1 MVQKMTPMLSF
12 YDLNPQAYILIVMGA
27 LCVAAVFLLW
37 RWLQVRTKRSVLH
50 FQLAQLQQHQ
60 RESLLRE
67 ETLQEELSVT
77 KGRLIQAQARLDEQ
91 HQRVQEK
98 EEFFHQTRESMQ
110 AQFKV
115 LAQDIFDEKGRTFKL
130 DSKAG
135 LGEILEPF
143 RNQLQ
148 EFRHRIDD
156 IHVTDLKDRTTMRHE
171 LEQLRTTSHQL
182 NKEAVNLTRA
192 LKGENKLQGNWGEM
206 VLERV
211 LEQSG
216 LRKGYEYETQVSL
229 RNAENQL
236 LRPDVVV
243 HMPEGRNIIIDS
255 KVSLTA
261 YERYCSAE
269 EASAQ
274 EQALKQHVHAVR
286 QHINDLGSKDY
297 ADLYGGKSLDFVLL
311 FMPLEPAF
319 ICAVQHAEDLL
330 DLALNN
336 RVIVV
341 TPTTLLA
348 TMRTVENI
356 WRYERQNQNARAIA
370 ARAGAVYD
378 KLRGFV
384 EDMEKIGIQI
394 STLEQQYHSA
404 MNKLTQGK
412 GNLIS
417 QASRF
422 VELGVKVKRKMPD
435 SVLEQAET
443 ETAEEI

>member
-1 MVQKMTPMLSF
+1 MWRWQQTRL
-12 YDLNPQAYILIVMGA
+12 QRGA
-27 LCVAAVFLLW
+27 LQ
-37 RWLQVRTKRSVLH
+37 LQLE
-50 FQLAQLQQHQ
+50 QLQQHQ
-60 RESLLRE
+60 RE
-67 ETLQEELSVT
+67 TLQRNEILQNELNMT
-77 KGRLIQAQARLDEQ
+77 RGTLIQTQTRLEEQ
-91 HQRVQEK
+91 QQRMEEK
-98 EEFFHQTRESMQ
+98 EEFFHHTRESMQ

-115 LAQDIFDEKGRTFKL
+115 LAQDIFDEKGRAFKQ
-130 DSKAG
+130 DNKAG

-156 IHVTDLKDRTTMRHE
+156 IHGADLKDRTTMRHE

-229 RNAENQL
+229 RNTENQL

-261 YERYCSAE
+261 YERYCSTE

-274 EQALKQHVHAVR
+274 AQALKQHVYAVR
-286 QHINDLGSKDY
+286 QHITALGAKDY
-297 ADLYGGKSLDFVLL
+297 ADLHGVKSLDFVLL

-319 ICAVQHAEDLL
+319 ICAVQHSEDLL

-384 EDMEKIGIQI
+384 EDMEKIGTQI

-417 QASRF
+417 QAGRF

-435 SVLEQAET
+435 SILDRTET
-443 ETAEEI
+443 ETLEES

>member
-1 MVQKMTPMLSF
+1 MALSFDLNTQIYLLIAAGMLSV
-12 YDLNPQAYILIVMGA
+12 AVM
-27 LCVAAVFLLW
+27 FLLW
-37 RWLQVRTKRSVLH
+37 RWQQVRTHRGLL
-50 FQLAQLQQHQ
+50 QLQLEQLQQHQ
-60 RESLLRE
+60 REALLRN
-67 ETLQEELSVT
+67 ETLQDELSVT
-77 KGRLIQAQARLDEQ
+77 RVELIQAQTRLEEQ
-91 HQRVQEK
+91 QQRMQEK
-98 EEFFHQTRESMQ
+98 EELFHQTRESMQ
-110 AQFKV
+110 TQFKV
-115 LAQDIFDEKGRTFKL
+115 LAQDIFDEKGRIFKH
-130 DSKAG
+130 DSKTG

-143 RNQLQ
+143 RNQLL

-156 IHVTDLKDRTTMRHE
+156 IHVTDLKDRTTIRLE

-211 LEQSG
+211 LEKSG
-216 LRKGYEYETQVSL
+216 LRKGHEYETQVSL

-269 EASAQ
+269 EASVQ
-274 EQALKQHVHAVR
+274 TQALKQHIHAVR
-286 QHINDLGSKDY
+286 QHINDLGSKNY

-336 RVIVV
+336 RVVMV

-356 WRYERQNQNARAIA
+356 WRYERQNQNTRAIA

-384 EDMEKIGIQI
+384 EDMEKIGTQI
-394 STLEQQYHSA
+394 STLEQQYHGA

-435 SVLEQAET
+435 SVLEHAET
-443 ETAEEI
+443 ETAKEI

>member
-1 MVQKMTPMLSF
+1 MNMLLPI
-12 YDLNPQAYILIVMGA
+12 DLNMEAIILI
-27 LCVAAVFLLW
+27 AAVLLCAAVLFLWWHWQRARHQREIL
-37 RWLQVRTKRSVLH
+37 LG
-50 FQLAQLQQHQ
+50 QLEQLQQHQ
-60 RESLLRE
+60 RELQLRN
-67 ETLQEELSVT
+67 ETLRDELNTS
-77 KGRLIQAQARLDEQ
+77 KGKLIQAQTRLEEQ
-91 HQRVQEK
+91 QQRMQEK

-110 AQFKV
+110 VQFKV
-115 LAQDIFDEKGRTFKL
+115 LAQDIFDEKGRIFKQ

-135 LGEILEPF
+135 LGDILEPF
-143 RNQLQ
+143 RNQLL

-156 IHVTDLKDRTTMRHE
+156 IHVTDLKDRTSIRHE
-171 LEQLRTTSHQL
+171 LEQLRSTSHQL
-182 NKEAVNLTRA
+182 NTEAVNLTRA

-269 EASAQ
+269 EESTQ
-274 EQALKQHVHAVR
+274 EHALKQHVYAVR
-286 QHINDLGSKDY
+286 QHILSLGSKNY
-297 ADLYGGKSLDFVLL
+297 ADLYGIKSLDFVLL

-319 ICAVQHAEDLL
+319 ICAVQHAKDLL

-336 RVIVV
+336 KVIVV

-370 ARAGAVYD
+370 DRAGAVYD

-384 EDMEKIGIQI
+384 EDMEKIGAQI
-394 STLEQQYHSA
+394 STLEQQYHGA

-412 GNLIS
+412 GNLVS
-417 QASRF
+417 QATRF
-422 VELGVKVKRKMPD
+422 VELGVQVKRKMPD
-435 SVLEQAET
+435 SILEYAELET
-443 ETAEEI
+443 EAVEDI

>member
-1 MVQKMTPMLSF
+1 MPYSF
-12 YDLNPQAYILIVMGA
+12 DLNTQTYFLI
-27 LCVAAVFLLW
+27 AAGMLGVVFVFLLW
-37 RWLQVRTKRSVLH
+37 HLQRTRTQGGVLR
-50 FQLAQLQQHQ
+50 LRLEQLQQHQ
-60 RESLLRE
+60 RESLLRNE
-67 ETLQEELSVT
+67 SLQDELSET
-77 KGRLIQAQARLDEQ
+77 KGNLIQAQTRLEQ
-91 HQRVQEK
+91 QQQWMQEK

-115 LAQDIFDEKGRTFKL
+115 LAQDIFDEKGRTFKH
-130 DSKAG
+130 DNKAG

-156 IHVTDLKDRTTMRHE
+156 IHVTDLKDRTTIRHE

-216 LRKGYEYETQVSL
+216 LRKGHEYMTQVSL

-243 HMPEGRNIIIDS
+243 LMPEGRNIIIDS

-269 EASAQ
+269 ELSTK

-297 ADLYGGKSLDFVLL
+297 ADLYGGKSLDFVLM

-319 ICAVQHAEDLL
+319 ICAIQHAEDLL

-384 EDMEKIGIQI
+384 EDMEKIGVQI

-412 GNLIS
+412 GNLVS

-435 SVLEQAET
+435 SVLEYAET
-443 ETAEEI
+443 EIEAEVAEEI